1 MTQQQ
6 THSTP
11 SYFIAHGNTQGYEQP
26 INVLGQARNYLPID
40 QLRHTSIKLAAE
52 SYQNYTPYVYVQRT
66 L

>member
-1 MTQQQ
+1 MTQKH

-11 SYFIAHGNTQGYEQP
+11 PYLITHDSTQGFERP
-26 INVLGQARNYLPID
+26 TNVLGQARNYLPID

-52 SYQNYTPYVYVQRT
+52 SYQNYTLYVYVQRT